1 MRKLLSLLTFL
12 LALPAF
18 AAEQKYNVLFI
29 AIDDLAAGIGCYGDP
44 IVKTPNI
51 DKLAA
56 RAVRFEHA
64 YCQYPLCNPSRASLM
79 TGLRPDTTRVW
90 DLTYHFRQGLP
101 NVVTIPQMFMTNG
114 YFAGRV
120 GKIYHYGVPGD
131 IGTSGLDDPTSWM
144 KVVNPRGR
152 DKDDEMELINYTA
165 DRHIGSA
172 MAYYVDNGKDEEHT
186 DGKVAAETIKM
197 LEEHKDGLFFIACGF
212 YRPHTPWIAPQK
224 YFDMYPMD
232 QIHLPYN
239 PPDDRDHIPKA
250 ALLSTITPNFGVSEK
265 EARECLRAYHAATSF
280 MDAQAGKVLDALDRL
295 GLTEKTIIVLWSDHG
310 YHLGEHGLWMKQSLF
325 EESARVPFMIRAPG
339 MKGNGKPS
347 PRLVEYVDIYPTLA
361 DLAGLTPPK
370 NLEGVSLKPLLQD
383 PTMKWDRPA
392 FTQVYRSGTNL
403 LFSGHSVRT
412 EQWRY
417 IEWADGA
424 KGMQLYD
431 QNADPREFKN
441 LAADPK
447 YADVVTEMKTLIKKN
462 WPTKVTPGVAAPKKK
477 KKKASE

>member
-1 MRKLLSLLTFL
+1 MRKLLLLLSCFL
-12 LALPAF
+12 ASSVLAKNNEKL
-18 AAEQKYNVLFI
+18 NVLFI
-29 AIDDLAAGIGCYGDP
+29 AIDDLNAGIGCYGDP
-44 IVKTPNI
+44 VVKTPNI

-79 TGLRPDTTRVW
+79 TGLRPDTTRVY
-90 DLTYHFRQGLP
+90 DLKYHFRQGLP
-101 NVVTIPQMFMTNG
+101 DVVTIPQMFMNNG

-131 IGTSGLDDPTSWM
+131 IGTSGLDDPASWM

-152 DKDDEMELINYTA
+152 DKDDEMELINYTVE
-165 DRHIGSA
+165 RGIGSA
-172 MAYYVDNGKDEEHT
+172 MAYYVDNGRDEEHT

-197 LEEHKDGLFFIACGF
+197 LEEHKDGPFFIACGF

-232 QIHLPYN
+232 MIHLPFN

-250 ALLSTITPNFGVSEK
+250 ALMSTIKPNFGVSEK

-295 GLTEKTIIVLWSDHG
+295 KLTDKTIIVLWSDHG

-339 MKGNGKPS
+339 MKGNGHTAPG
-347 PRLVEYVDIYPTLA
+347 LVEYVDIYPTLA

-370 NLEGVSLKPLLQD
+370 NLQGVSLKPLLKN
-383 PTMKWDRPA
+383 PTMKWDKPA
-392 FTQVYRSGTNL
+392 FTQVYRSGVNAN
-403 LFSGHSVRT
+403 FSGHSVRT
-412 EQWRY
+412 ERWRY
-417 IEWADGA
+417 IEWDDG
-424 KGMQLYD
+424 KQGVQLYD
-431 QNADPREFKN
+431 QTADPREFNN

-447 YADVVTEMKTLIKKN
+447 YASVIEEMKILAKMNWPVKIIPGVTE
-462 WPTKVTPGVAAPKKK
+462 PKKK
-477 KKKASE
+477 QKKQ